1 MTWQNGTGQPERGY
15 KFEYDLL
22 DRLTNAHYG
31 EGNKLSENSD
41 HYTEQITDYDK
52 MGNILGLL
60 RYGKT
65 SSAGYGLVDN
75 LSFAL
80 DGNRLKSVNDA
91 STIQAYGNGFEF
103 KDNAKQ
109 TVEYSYDANGN
120 LTKDLNKKITD
131 IQYNCLNLPCRI
143 EFEDGNITS
152 YLYAADGTKLRTTHI
167 IGNDTTVTDYCDN
180 VIYEN
185 GIAKTLS
192 TETGYVSLTDGKY
205 HYYLKDHQ
213 GNNRVVVDETGKVE
227 ERNDYYPFGGL
238 MASSSVSA
246 QPYKYNGKEL
256 DRKVGLDWYD
266 YGARHYDATLGR
278 WHVVDPKSEE
288 EHSLTPYNYCNNNP
302 VKLIDPDGRA
312 AQIPPFFWGT
322 ANPLIT
328 AGSRMTMLGT
338 ADKVVKAL
346 PKEEHHII
354 PRSLGKHDVVKA
366 AREGGF
372 KLEGKENKM
381 TVDKFSKA
389 TGKGQHGK
397 HPKYTEQLRKEL
409 NEYFKKK
416 PNASPEESANFV
428 RGRVSNAKDAIENN
442 PNAKINDLEL
452 KSLTLPTDG
461 IKVIK
466 PVEPIKPIKT
476 INPWEV

>member
-31 EGNKLSENSD
+31 EGSKLSENSD

-192 TETGYVSLTDGKY
+192 AETGYVSLTDGKY

-256 DRKVGLDWYD
+256 DRKGGLDWYD

-354 PRSLGKHDVVKA
+354 PRSLGKNDVVKA

-397 HPKYTEQLRKEL
+397 HPKYTEQLE
-409 NEYFKKK
+409 KKFDDFMEK
-416 PNASPEESANFV
+416 NPNASPEQSANFV
-428 RGRVSNAKDAIENN
+428 RGQVSNAKNAIENN
-442 PNAKINDLEL
+442 PNNKN
-452 KSLTLPTDG
+452 KRFG
-461 IKVIK
+461 
-466 PVEPIKPIKT
+466 
-476 INPWEV
+476 N